1 MLKINDLPD
10 DDIFN
15 KVIMMIM
22 MLLFTLSV
30 VVILKTLT
38 KIDFCDIVKWR
49 RKWFV
54 SFSAKET

>member
-1 MLKINDLPD
+1 MLKIIDLPD

-38 KIDFCDIVKWR
+38 QIGF
-49 RKWFV
+49 
-54 SFSAKET
+54 